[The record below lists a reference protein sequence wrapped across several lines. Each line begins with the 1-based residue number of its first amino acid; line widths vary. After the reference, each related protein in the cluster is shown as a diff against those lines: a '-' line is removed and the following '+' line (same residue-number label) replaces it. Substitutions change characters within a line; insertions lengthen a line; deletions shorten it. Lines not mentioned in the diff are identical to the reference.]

1 MSTMWAIVE
10 SASGPNGTR
19 KRRSAGPM
27 RWGPIPSV
35 MTAAAISALANR
47 FRHHAEPFDSRPA
60 HAVHR
65 FDHGAVGETGVR
77 LEIERLVRP
86 VFERIAERLLEA
98 SGGEALVVEE
108 EALLLRD
115 GQDHPLFD
123 GRRTRRRPRQVDVDA

>member
-1 MSTMWAIVE
+1 MSTMCAIVE

-19 KRRSAGPM
+19 KRRSAGPK
-27 RWGPIPSV
+27 RWGPAPSV

-65 FDHGAVGETGVR
+65 LDDGAVGEAGVR

-86 VFERIAERLLEA
+86 VLRSEERRVGKEWR
-98 SGGEALVVEE
+98 S
-108 EALLLRD
+108 RWSPY
-115 GQDHPLFD
+115 H
-123 GRRTRRRPRQVDVDA
+123 